1 MFSKPF
7 QEKAESLLDV
17 ELVGYLQ
24 LWTDFTHCSGLS
36 TIGFEQVNTS
46 WVMHEL
52 DRMYPKLALKT
63 PEQGLFYILYI
74 IDDVYIT

>member
-1 MFSKPF
+1 
-7 QEKAESLLDV
+7 
-17 ELVGYLQ
+17 
-24 LWTDFTHCSGLS
+24 
-36 TIGFEQVNTS
+36 
-46 WVMHEL
+46 MHEL